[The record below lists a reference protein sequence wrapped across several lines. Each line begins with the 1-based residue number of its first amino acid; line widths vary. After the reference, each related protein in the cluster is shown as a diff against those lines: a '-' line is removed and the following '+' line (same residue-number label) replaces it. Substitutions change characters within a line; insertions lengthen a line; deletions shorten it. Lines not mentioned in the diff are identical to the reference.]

1 MRLYEDVDRGR
12 QLIKSGRG
20 AVYGVWI
27 IDDLRHLA
35 NVPFL
40 CIGYPPNL
48 PIRDSIDLSISA
60 RGLAAHSQ
68 GTLKQNVSQ

>member
-27 IDDLRHLA
+27 IDDLRY
-35 NVPFL
+35 VPKT
-40 CIGYPPNL
+40 C
-48 PIRDSIDLSISA
+48 PILLLSLFIFRSRLYILFSLYTQA
-60 RGLAAHSQ
+60 SLFPVHHSQ
-68 GTLKQNVSQ
+68 SIAL

>member
-27 IDDLRHLA
+27 IDDLRY
-35 NVPFL
+35 VPK
-40 CIGYPPNL
+40 
-48 PIRDSIDLSISA
+48 
-60 RGLAAHSQ
+60 
-68 GTLKQNVSQ
+68 T